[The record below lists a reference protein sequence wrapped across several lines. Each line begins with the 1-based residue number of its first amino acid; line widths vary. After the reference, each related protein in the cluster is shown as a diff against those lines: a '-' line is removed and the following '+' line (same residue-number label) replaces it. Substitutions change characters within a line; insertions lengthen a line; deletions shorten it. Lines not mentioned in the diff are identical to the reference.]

1 MEVLRI
7 QNLKYDKNFQLI
19 IVFLINTLLFVRMEQ
34 KSKTEDSHSNVFL
47 REGVHRE
54 KQ

>member
-1 MEVLRI
+1 MTKI
-7 QNLKYDKNFQLI
+7 FNLL
-19 IVFLINTLLFVRMEQ
+19 IVFLINTLLLVRIEQ

>member
-1 MEVLRI
+1 MTKI
-7 QNLKYDKNFQLI
+7 FNLSLF
-19 IVFLINTLLFVRMEQ
+19 FLINTLLFVRMEQ

-47 REGVHRE
+47 REGIHRE